1 MNIIDNYSKINR
13 RRDFVAPVYIGNFCY
28 CTSSIAKELM
38 ADAALVLKNLGGDNE
53 FVVYY
58 YSDRQYVRLCLRG
71 AYVSS
76 YSLYGTWEEIKAS
89 LPRIIPLLKAT
100 VELRKEKDAELLW
113 IEKDV
118 KDLQWASLDAP
129 CIFCGTYKTDNN
141 LL

>member
-1 MNIIDNYSKINR
+1 
-13 RRDFVAPVYIGNFCY
+13 
-28 CTSSIAKELM
+28 M
-38 ADAALVLKNLGGDNE
+38 ADAALALKDLGWDNE

-58 YSDRQYVRLCLRG
+58 YSDRQYVRLCLRV

-76 YSLYGTWEEIKAS
+76 YSLYGKWEEIKAR
-89 LPRIIPLLKAT
+89 LPRIISLLKAT
-100 VELRKEKDAELLW
+100 VELRKEKDTELLW

-129 CIFCGTYKTDNN
+129 CIFCETYKTDNN